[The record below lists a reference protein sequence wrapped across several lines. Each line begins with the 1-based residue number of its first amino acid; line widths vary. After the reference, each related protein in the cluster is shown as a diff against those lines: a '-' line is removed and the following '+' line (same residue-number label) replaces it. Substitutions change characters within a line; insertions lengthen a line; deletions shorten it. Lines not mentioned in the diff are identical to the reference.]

1 MDPLGI
7 IGIIFIVAG
16 VLLILMAL
24 LLPQKKFGDYGVGG
38 IILIGPIPIIFG
50 KNLKTSLLIILIIV
64 SLLLMI
70 LVIAMMGAWP

>member
-24 LLPQKKFGDYGVGG
+24 LLPQKKFGDYSIGG